1 MQRLGGDASSIIR
14 TPRTHGGKRLCLPAG
29 AHREL
34 RCTHARM
41 HARTHK
47 WQPRVRPDWDPRLEA
62 SCSAKCE
69 RGQTRFCHPE
79 PRWQNRVWLR
89 AAQASASAGVV
100 VQRAITGAHSLEY
113 ADPQCAGERAPH
125 VPSPRHPLH
134 PAQHYRC
141 CGLILAGLSNITIPL
156 YMCLLKQKRPVCGHF
171 RGEPDLDVTCRS
183 DDVNTAHRRRRASI
197 CVSALQRAAG
207 WAAEV

>member
-1 MQRLGGDASSIIR
+1 MVRRVDGFEERSQSTGMQRLGGDASSIIR

-141 CGLILAGLSNITIPL
+141 CGLILAGLSNITTVHVFVETEAT
-156 YMCLLKQKRPVCGHF
+156 CVWTFSWRTRP
-171 RGEPDLDVTCRS
+171 
-183 DDVNTAHRRRRASI
+183 RRHM
-197 CVSALQRAAG
+197 QMT
-207 WAAEV
+207 